1 MSQPYESEPQIEQI
15 VSGFETCATPAAD
28 FHHREHLTV
37 AVWYLQ
43 TLSPRD
49 TVARMRSALLRFLD
63 HHGVDRGKYSEDI
76 TVFWVDT
83 VARHLEGISADAS
96 LVDKCNL
103 VVEHFSSTARSS
115 SSTAQSANPE
125 IGNRQSEIG
134 NGSSSTAHKPA
145 SRVEVEESLVK
156 S

>member
-1 MSQPYESEPQIEQI
+1 MSRLYESEPQIEQI
-15 VSGFETCATPAAD
+15 VHGFETCATPAAD

-43 TLSPRD
+43 TLSPRE
-49 TVARMRSALLRFLD
+49 TVATMRVALLRFLD
-63 HHGVDRGKYSEDI
+63 HHGVDRAKYSEDV

-96 LVDKCNL
+96 LVDKCNQ
-103 VVEHFSSTARSS
+103 VVESFCSTAQSS
-115 SSTAQSANPE
+115 SSTKQSSSTPA
-125 IGNRQSEIG
+125 
-134 NGSSSTAHKPA
+134 SSSTAHKPA
-145 SRVEVEESLVK
+145 SRVEVEGSLVK

>member
-1 MSQPYESEPQIEQI
+1 MSRLYESEQEIEQ
-15 VSGFETCATPAAD
+15 VVRGFETCTTPAAN

-49 TVARMRSALLRFLD
+49 AVARMRSVLLRFLD
-63 HHGVDRGKYSEDI
+63 HHGVDRAKYSEDI

-83 VARHLEGISADAS
+83 VARHLEEEIGAQAS
-96 LVDKCNL
+96 LVEKCNQ
-103 VVEHFSSTARSS
+103 VIHAFVSST
-115 SSTAQSANPE
+115 T
-125 IGNRQSEIG
+125 
-134 NGSSSTAHKPA
+134 HKPA
-145 SRVEVEESLVK
+145 ARVEVEESLVK